1 MGASKTFKSR
11 RNCPSRLL
19 SNEENTQLN
28 EIIGAQCKVR
38 IAAFKNLLLLVIVNV
53 SCVSFVERCHHC
65 CPALF
70 ARAT

>member
-38 IAAFKNLLLLVIVNV
+38 ITAFKNLLLLVIVN
-53 SCVSFVERCHHC
+53 VSFVERCHHC

>member
-38 IAAFKNLLLLVIVNV
+38 ITAFKNLLLLVIVNV
-53 SCVSFVERCHHC
+53 S
-65 CPALF
+65 
-70 ARAT
+70 